1 MSNEASLYWLPD
13 DEQWTARLAEAESV
27 PDMQRAWAALV
38 ALARTRADY
47 VRTKRIDLAL
57 RRRFET
63 EPPASLATLPARL
76 AILSSCTTSHLA
88 PAIRVAL
95 LRRAI
100 WSQVYEAPFGQYRQE
115 LLDSNSALHQ
125 FNPTGILFS
134 FDARHLIGLA
144 GDLND
149 ERAVTRVVDSI
160 SQCWRVARD
169 QFRCGVIQQ
178 TVMPVFNRLY
188 GSNEH
193 RYTDSKYSVVRQIN
207 NALRD
212 SAGREAID
220 LLPVDSIVE
229 RYGLEACHD
238 PSFWHRAKQEL
249 SPAIAP
255 LYGDHLAR
263 VVAARAG
270 SSYKCVAL
278 DLDNT
283 LWGDVIGDDGL
294 EGIVIGN
301 GSAEGEAYADF
312 QRYIV
317 ELSKRGIIVAICSKN
332 EESIAWSAFKTH
344 PEMVLRENDISILV
358 ANWND
363 KAANLRRISG
373 SLNIGLDSIV
383 FVDDNPAEREFV
395 RSEVPEV
402 ATPEL
407 PDDPALFSRCLA
419 DAGYFETL
427 VLTEED
433 RSRTE
438 QYRAN
443 RARNV
448 FAEDAADMP
457 AFLKGLEM
465 RLLWGNFDNVGLA
478 RITQLINKTNQFNLT
493 TRRYTESEV
502 AGVMADPDCLAL
514 QFRLLDK
521 FGDSGIIAILIAREA
536 ARGEMEIDSWL
547 MSCRVFGRQVEYA
560 ALNVLAQEASLRGAR
575 RLVGEYRPTAKNALV
590 ENLYL
595 AMGFV
600 EMPAS
605 SPGWRRFS
613 LDLNSFKPFETFIEI
628 PPNGGDAT
636 T

>member
-1 MSNEASLYWLPD
+1 MSNEPSLYWLPD
-13 DEQWTARLAEAESV
+13 DRRWTARLAEAESV
-27 PDMQRAWAALV
+27 PDLPRAWAALV

-57 RRRFET
+57 CRRFGT
-63 EPPASLATLPARL
+63 EPPASLATSQTRL
-76 AILSSCTTSHLA
+76 AILSSCTTSHLS

-100 WSQVYEAPFGQYRQE
+100 SARVYEAPFGQYRQE
-115 LLDSNSALHQ
+115 LLDLKSAIHH
-125 FNPTGILFS
+125 FGPTAILFS

-160 SQCWRVARD
+160 SQCWTIARE

-178 TVMPVFNRLY
+178 TVMPVFDQLY
-188 GSNEH
+188 GNNEH
-193 RYTDSKYSVVRQIN
+193 RFTDSKSDAIRRLN
-207 NALRD
+207 DALRER
-212 SAGREAID
+212 SGREGID
-220 LLPVDSIVE
+220 LLPIDSIVA
-229 RYGLEACHD
+229 RHGLEACYD

-255 LYGDHLAR
+255 VYGDHVGRIL
-263 VVAARAG
+263 AARAG
-270 SSYKCVAL
+270 RSYKCVAL

-283 LWGDVIGDDGL
+283 LWGGVIGDDGL
-294 EGIVIGN
+294 EGVVIGQ

-312 QRYIV
+312 QRYIF

-332 EESIAWSAFKTH
+332 EERVAWSAFESH
-344 PEMVLRENDISILV
+344 PEMILRENDISILV

-363 KAANLRRISG
+363 KAANLRRIAS

-383 FVDDNPAEREFV
+383 FVDDSPAERELV
-395 RSEVPEV
+395 RSELLEV
-402 ATPEL
+402 AVPDL

-419 DAGYFETL
+419 DAGYFEALT
-427 VLTEED
+427 LTEED

-443 RARNV
+443 RTRSTL
-448 FAEDAADMP
+448 AEGAADMP
-457 AFLKGLEM
+457 AFLKSLEM
-465 RLLWGNFDNVGLA
+465 KLLWRKFDDVGFA

-493 TRRYTESEV
+493 TRRYSESEV
-502 AGVMADPDCLAL
+502 AAIMADPNCLAL

-521 FGDSGIIAILIAREA
+521 FGDNGIVAILIGRVA
-536 ARGEMEIDSWL
+536 ARDEIEIDTWL

-560 ALNVLAQEASLRGAR
+560 AMNVLAEEARLRGAR
-575 RLVGEYRPTAKNALV
+575 SLIGEYKPTAKNVLV
-590 ENLYL
+590 ENLYPT
-595 AMGFV
+595 MGFV
-600 EMPAS
+600 ETQAS
-605 SPGWRRFS
+605 SPGQRRFC
-613 LDLNSFKPFETFIEI
+613 LELNSFKPFETFIEVRH
-628 PPNGGDAT
+628 GGDGT
-636 T
+636 G